1 MRRLKDR
8 VAIVTGSSSGL
19 GRAIAI
25 KFASEGAKVVC
36 SDIKKDPD
44 LEGFEDDKGVS
55 TDDAIRKEGG
65 AAVFVSCDVTNSD
78 QVKGLVK
85 AAVDTFGRLDAMV
98 NNAGVYRAGKPFH
111 EFTENDL
118 DVCLNVNVK
127 GMFFGSQEAV
137 KQFLK
142 QGKGGNIINIISVA
156 GLGAYPFQAPYNI
169 SKAAAANLTN
179 SLAVEYGRNGIRVN
193 GICPTFCKTS
203 MTRSVHDDAGFS
215 EAFVQQVPLGRWGEA
230 DDVADLAVFL
240 ASEESRFIHGDLI
253 RVDGGQ
259 AM

>member
-1 MRRLKDR
+1 MQRLQEKI
-8 VAIVTGSSSGL
+8 AIITGSSSGL
-19 GRAIAI
+19 GRATAL
-25 KFASEGAKVVC
+25 KFAAEGAKTVC
-36 SDIKKDPD
+36 SDISAEVAP
-44 LEGFEDDKGVS
+44 LGFEDDKGVR
-55 TDDAIRKEGG
+55 TDEAIRQKGG
-65 AAVFVSCDVTNSD
+65 EAIFVKCDVTVAD
-78 QVKGLVK
+78 QVKVLVK
-85 AAVDTFGRLDAMV
+85 AAVDRYGRLDVMV

-111 EFTENDL
+111 EFTESDL

-137 KQFLK
+137 RQFLK
-142 QGKGGNIINIISVA
+142 QGTGGNIINIISVA

-169 SKAAAANLTN
+169 SKAAAANLTR
-179 SLAVEYGRNGIRVN
+179 SLAVEYGKFGIRVN

-203 MTRSVHDDAGFS
+203 MTREIYENTQFS
-215 EAFVQQVPLGRWGEA
+215 QMFVQEVPLGRWGEGE
-230 DDVADLAVFL
+230 DVADAAVFL

>member
-1 MRRLKDR
+1 MERLKDK
-8 VAIVTGSSSGL
+8 VAIITGSSSGL

-36 SDIKKDPD
+36 SDVRRKPDPQ
-44 LEGFEDDKGVS
+44 GFEDDKGVP
-55 TDDAIRKEGG
+55 TDDAIRQKGLDV
-65 AAVFVSCDVTNSD
+65 VFVSCDVTKQT
-78 QVKGLVK
+78 QVKGLVQ
-85 AAVDTFGRLDAMV
+85 AAVNTFGKLDIMV
-98 NNAGVYRAGKPFH
+98 NNAGVYRAGKAFH
-111 EFTENDL
+111 EMTEADL
-118 DVCLNVNVK
+118 DVCLGVNVK

-142 QGKGGNIINIISVA
+142 RGKGGNIVNIISVA
-156 GLGAYPFQAPYNI
+156 GLGAYPFQSVYNI
-169 SKAAAANLTN
+169 SKAAAANLTS
-179 SLAVEYGRNGIRVN
+179 SLAVEYGQNGIRVN

-203 MTRSVHDDAGFS
+203 MTRSVHDDAAFS
-215 EAFVQQVPLGRWGEA
+215 EMFVKEVPLGRWGEA
-230 DDVADLAVFL
+230 DDVADLALFL